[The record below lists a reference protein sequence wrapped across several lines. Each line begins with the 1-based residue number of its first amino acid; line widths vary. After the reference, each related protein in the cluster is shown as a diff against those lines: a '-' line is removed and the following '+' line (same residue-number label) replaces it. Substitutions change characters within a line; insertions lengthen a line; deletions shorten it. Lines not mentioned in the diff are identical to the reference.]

1 MPARTGML
9 TLQQLR
15 DLISVGR
22 IDTVQL
28 AMTDM
33 QGRLQG
39 KRLSAEFFLDEV
51 AAHDTEACSYLLAV
65 DVDMNTVHGY
75 ETSSWDTGYGDFV
88 LKPDL
93 STLRNLPWEPGTAL
107 VLADVVDHH
116 GEPVAP
122 SPRQVLKKQLARLAE
137 RGWTAYAGTE
147 LEFMVFN
154 DSYQQ
159 AWGKGYREMEPAVH
173 YNGDYSMLGGAF
185 VEPLLKR
192 IRTGMTGAG
201 MYVESAKGECN
212 LGQQEIAFRYADAL
226 TTCDNHVIY
235 KNGAKTIALQ
245 EGKSLTFMAKYDHR
259 EGNSCHIHLSLRS
272 ADGTPVMSDPS
283 RPYGFSEMMEHFLAG
298 QLAFLRDFTLLYAPN
313 INSYKRYAH
322 GSFAPT
328 GIAWGRDNRTCS
340 MRVVGQGLSLRVEN
354 RVPGGDVNPYL
365 AIAGMIAAGLAG
377 IDHGLTLPPEFT
389 GNAYEAD
396 VPRVPDMLT
405 EAVDMFSWSEPARL
419 ALGNDVVE
427 HYINMGR
434 VELAAFQ
441 STVTDWE
448 RFRSFERM

>member
-159 AWGKGYREMEPAVH
+159 AWGNGYREMEPAVH

-212 LGQQEIAFRYADAL
+212 LGQHEIAFKYADAL

-235 KNGAKTIALQ
+235 KNGAKEIAAQ
-245 EGKSLTFMAKYDHR
+245 QSHALTFMAKYNQR
-259 EGNSCHIHLSLRS
+259 EGNSCHVHLSLRDQ
-272 ADGTPVMSDPS
+272 DGKPVFAGETEGAMSP
-283 RPYGFSEMMEHFLAG
+283 L
-298 QLAFLRDFTLLYAPN
+298 
-313 INSYKRYAH
+313 
-322 GSFAPT
+322 
-328 GIAWGRDNRTCS
+328 
-340 MRVVGQGLSLRVEN
+340 
-354 RVPGGDVNPYL
+354 
-365 AIAGMIAAGLAG
+365 
-377 IDHGLTLPPEFT
+377 
-389 GNAYEAD
+389 
-396 VPRVPDMLT
+396 
-405 EAVDMFSWSEPARL
+405 
-419 ALGNDVVE
+419 
-427 HYINMGR
+427 
-434 VELAAFQ
+434 
-441 STVTDWE
+441 
-448 RFRSFERM
+448 

>member
-235 KNGAKTIALQ
+235 KNGAKTIA
-245 EGKSLTFMAKYDHR
+245 F
-259 EGNSCHIHLSLRS
+259 LRS

-340 MRVVGQGLSLRVEN
+340 MRVVVQGLSLRVEN